1 MPPDALAA
9 RLSQLKPDWSLPA
22 AWRGPL
28 GWLGGVWLGLFVL
41 LRHDWAAMAAQWWN
55 SSTYNHIL
63 LIPAILAWLVHQR
76 APQLARLAPAA
87 WWPGL
92 LVFAAAMLLWVLGSF
107 AGLAI
112 VRQAGAVGVL
122 IASAL
127 ALLGPRVGVA
137 LAFPL
142 GYMVFLVPF
151 GEELVP
157 PMQMVTAAMTVAL
170 VHITGISAV
179 IEGVFIDTPAG
190 LFEVAEACSGVK
202 FLIAMLA
209 FAVLAANVCFVSW
222 QRRALFLAFA
232 LAVPVLAN
240 GVRAWATIFAAQYVG
255 IERAAGFDHIVYGW
269 VFFGVVIAAILAAS
283 WRFFDRAPDAPLI
296 DMQAI
301 AASRL
306 LGRLEGLR
314 VSTLAAAA
322 ALAVTALGAMAWATV
337 AEQLLAPLP
346 RQIHLPDVSGWQR
359 VDYTPRAWWEPR
371 AAGADHRLLGRYA
384 SADGRQVDVF
394 LALYAAQGKG
404 RRASGYGEGA
414 LPEGNA
420 WAWQEPGP
428 PLDGAR
434 SDRML
439 GPGRVKRVALTWYRT
454 GDLLTGSPVRL
465 SLANVADRLLLR
477 ARPTAMLILSAEDAP
492 GQPAERALAEFRAA
506 VGPPGPWM
514 DRIARVR

>member
-1 MPPDALAA
+1 
-9 RLSQLKPDWSLPA
+9 
-22 AWRGPL
+22 
-28 GWLGGVWLGLFVL
+28 
-41 LRHDWAAMAAQWWN
+41 
-55 SSTYNHIL
+55 
-63 LIPAILAWLVHQR
+63 
-76 APQLARLAPAA
+76 
-87 WWPGL
+87 
-92 LVFAAAMLLWVLGSF
+92 
-107 AGLAI
+107 
-112 VRQAGAVGVL
+112 
-122 IASAL
+122 
-127 ALLGPRVGVA
+127 
-137 LAFPL
+137 
-142 GYMVFLVPF
+142 
-151 GEELVP
+151 
-157 PMQMVTAAMTVAL
+157 
-170 VHITGISAV
+170 
-179 IEGVFIDTPAG
+179 
-190 LFEVAEACSGVK
+190 
-202 FLIAMLA
+202 
-209 FAVLAANVCFVSW
+209 
-222 QRRALFLAFA
+222 
-232 LAVPVLAN
+232 
-240 GVRAWATIFAAQYVG
+240 
-255 IERAAGFDHIVYGW
+255 
-269 VFFGVVIAAILAAS
+269 
-283 WRFFDRAPDAPLI
+283 
-296 DMQAI
+296 
-301 AASRL
+301 
-306 LGRLEGLR
+306 
-314 VSTLAAAA
+314 
-322 ALAVTALGAMAWATV
+322 
-337 AEQLLAPLP
+337 
-346 RQIHLPDVSGWQR
+346 VSGWQR